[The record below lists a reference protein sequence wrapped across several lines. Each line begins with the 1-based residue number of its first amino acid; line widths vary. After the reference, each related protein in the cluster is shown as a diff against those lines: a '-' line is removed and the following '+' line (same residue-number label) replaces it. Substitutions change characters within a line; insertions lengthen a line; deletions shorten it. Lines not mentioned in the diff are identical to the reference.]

1 MCDDCGCRAKW
12 PIDEL
17 SDEHEAMA
25 ALGDEIRAALAE
37 GRGDDARA
45 SFARLADLVDHHSD
59 KEETGLF
66 AVLREEHELAVDVA
80 AALADHRGADRMVT
94 ELPEEGWDEAVVEFL
109 DGLAR
114 HCRREERDIFPA
126 TRVVVSDNG
135 WDRVEAAHRAAGST
149 R

>member
-1 MCDDCGCRAKW
+1 MCDDCGCREKW

-17 SDEHEAMA
+17 SDEHAAMA
-25 ALGDEIRAALAE
+25 ALGDGIRAALAD

-45 SFARLADLVDHHSD
+45 GFAQLAELLDRHCD

-66 AVLREEHELAVDVA
+66 AVLREEHELPVEVA
-80 AALADHRGADRMVT
+80 GALADHKGADRLVAA
-94 ELPEEGWDEAVVEFL
+94 LPEEGWDDAVVEFL
-109 DGLAR
+109 DGLDR

-126 TRVVVSDNG
+126 TRVAVSDHG